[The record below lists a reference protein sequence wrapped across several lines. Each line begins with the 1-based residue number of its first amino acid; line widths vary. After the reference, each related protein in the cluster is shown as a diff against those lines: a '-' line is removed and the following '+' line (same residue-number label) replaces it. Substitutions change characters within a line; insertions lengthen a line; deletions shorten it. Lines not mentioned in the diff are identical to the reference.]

1 MNRMDTLSRTSA
13 GSKPDSFLR
22 RFARLVLTGPAQ
34 LASPLNRRAV
44 TLLAVAGAALLAWSG
59 VIHLQLWSDGYRDIS
74 VIGPLFLIQGIA
86 SIALALPLAVF
97 RRLVLLAAGAILLAA
112 TAVGLLLSAGI
123 GLFGYQESLAVP
135 YAETSLVVEFTGAV
149 VLVVTAVIVLVA
161 SLATRRSRGQ
171 SF

>member
-1 MNRMDTLSRTSA
+1 MNRTDTLSRTSS
-13 GSKPDSFLR
+13 GRKPDSFPR
-22 RFARLVLTGPAQ
+22 RFARLGLTGPAQ
-34 LASPLNRRAV
+34 LASSLSRWAV
-44 TLLAVAGAALLAWSG
+44 TLLAVAGAALLVWSA

-86 SIALALPLAVF
+86 SIALALPLVIF

-135 YAETSLVVEFTGAV
+135 YAGTSLVVEFTGAA
-149 VLVVTAVIVLVA
+149 VLVVAAVIVLIA
-161 SLATRRSRGQ
+161 SIATRRSHEQ

>member
-13 GSKPDSFLR
+13 GGKPDSFPR
-22 RFARLVLTGPAQ
+22 RFARLGLTGPAQ
-34 LASPLNRRAV
+34 LASPLSRWAV
-44 TLLAVAGAALLAWSG
+44 TLLAVAGAALLVWSA

-86 SIALALPLAVF
+86 SIALALPLVIF
-97 RRLVLLAAGAILLAA
+97 RRLVLLAAGAVLLAA

-135 YAETSLVVEFTGAV
+135 YAETSLVVEFTGAA
-149 VLVVTAVIVLVA
+149 VLVAAAVIVLIA
-161 SLATRRSRGQ
+161 SLATRRSHEQ